1 MYYPEEIVEEVRQKN
16 DIVDIVSGYVR
27 LQKKGSSHFGLCP
40 FHNEKSPS
48 FSVTQNKQMFY
59 CFGCG
64 AGGNVFTFVMEYEN
78 YSFAE
83 AIKMLADRAGV
94 TLPEVEYNEA
104 MKQKE
109 SKRAKLLE
117 ANKEA
122 AKYFYYQL
130 RSQTGLVALNYLKQR
145 ELTEETRKQ
154 FGLGYAN
161 KTPNDL
167 VMYLRDK
174 GFSDEIIKDAGLA
187 GFSEKYGMGDKFW
200 NRVMFPIQDTNHRV
214 VGFGGRVMGEGEPK
228 YLNSPETDIF
238 DKSRNL
244 YGLNFARTSRKGSI
258 ILCEGYMDVISLH
271 QAGFTQAVASL
282 GTAFT
287 SGQAN
292 LLRRYTEQVL
302 LSYDSD
308 NAGVNAALRAITV
321 LKEAGLT
328 GKVINLEPYK
338 DPDEFIKNLGVDAF
352 TERIEQAE
360 NSFFFEIRKLQDS
373 FDMKDP
379 AAKTKFYNEIAK
391 KLCSFSEE
399 VERENYIEAV
409 AEKYH
414 IGFENLRKLVIMY
427 AAKSGL
433 VSPAVRPKTGI
444 QSKNTPEEA
453 IKKAQKLLLTWITDE
468 PEVYEKIKKYITPKD
483 FTVTLYETVAE
494 KLFAG
499 IEKNEMNPAAIIS
512 LFSDEEE
519 QREIASLFNT
529 KLEQLETKQERERA
543 FHDILLRVKKNSYEY
558 QCSRMGFDVTA
569 LTSVIEGKKALE
581 ELGNVYISL

>member
-1 MYYPEEIVEEVRQKN
+1 
-16 DIVDIVSGYVR
+16 
-27 LQKKGSSHFGLCP
+27 
-40 FHNEKSPS
+40 
-48 FSVTQNKQMFY
+48 
-59 CFGCG
+59 
-64 AGGNVFTFVMEYEN
+64 
-78 YSFAE
+78 
-83 AIKMLADRAGV
+83 
-94 TLPEVEYNEA
+94 
-104 MKQKE
+104 
-109 SKRAKLLE
+109 
-117 ANKEA
+117 
-122 AKYFYYQL
+122 
-130 RSQTGLVALNYLKQR
+130 
-145 ELTEETRKQ
+145 
-154 FGLGYAN
+154 
-161 KTPNDL
+161 
-167 VMYLRDK
+167 
-174 GFSDEIIKDAGLA
+174 
-187 GFSEKYGMGDKFW
+187 
-200 NRVMFPIQDTNHRV
+200 
-214 VGFGGRVMGEGEPK
+214 
-228 YLNSPETDIF
+228 
-238 DKSRNL
+238 
-244 YGLNFARTSRKGSI
+244 
-258 ILCEGYMDVISLH
+258 
-271 QAGFTQAVASL
+271 
-282 GTAFT
+282 
-287 SGQAN
+287 
-292 LLRRYTEQVL
+292 
-302 LSYDSD
+302 
-308 NAGVNAALRAITV
+308 
-321 LKEAGLT
+321 
-328 GKVINLEPYK
+328 
-338 DPDEFIKNLGVDAF
+338 
-352 TERIEQAE
+352 
-360 NSFFFEIRKLQDS
+360 
-373 FDMKDP
+373 MKDP